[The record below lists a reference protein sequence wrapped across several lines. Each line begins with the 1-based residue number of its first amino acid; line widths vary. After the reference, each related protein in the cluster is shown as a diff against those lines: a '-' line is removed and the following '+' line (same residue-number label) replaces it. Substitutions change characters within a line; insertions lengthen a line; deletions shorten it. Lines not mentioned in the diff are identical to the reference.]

1 MQTPSSAGQPVVVL
15 DGLQALEYRSIGV
28 GRRGRQ
34 RSLTNALVRVDALLP
49 DGGSIF
55 GLGEAQFRGAQTG
68 DHGSRARAFLVE
80 SLHRLEGRELAVTD
94 PATALESI
102 RRMMAELG
110 DIAAAQ
116 DSLDRKDSPRARD
129 LRGIAKTLVQWAR
142 LSDNVG
148 PFRGALFGI
157 ETALLDVAG
166 RALRIPV
173 VDLLAGA
180 SSGNRQEPEVLPPL
194 RVLKSTAD
202 EAMAE
207 ITFTLTEAETRPLLW
222 LDLDGRLRLP
232 EALTLVNRLG
242 QAAARGELPGRILI
256 RRALNVR
263 DSYRLGAVRRA
274 AARASTNG
282 VTIEI
287 VTDTAG
293 ASGAAASRRIQG
305 QAVSVRPHAIG
316 GLVSSLRQIAEVSG
330 AGGRPFVVDV
340 EAGGP
345 IAHAAQL
352 HLAAAAQGAVPV
364 VTTGRDAST
373 VLAGPGLGVS
383 MPWEEIVDSVTNHV
397 IVRPSATDT
406 PAPGLTANTYREV
419 PYLQPLGPNGTKGH
433 LLEREALALGMSTI
447 RFSKGAFVAS
457 DGKHEP
463 LVFKWSRS
471 PLSSAVALAMCTH
484 KEATRIRL
492 GRAGVPVPRGRT
504 FRNGDFETA
513 REFADQLGYPV
524 VVKPAMG
531 VRGIGVVAGI
541 SNLEEL
547 DLAFEQ
553 LTDSK
558 LGDQDFIVEKHI
570 PGKDYRIVVVGDQ
583 VIAAILREPASVIGD
598 GVRSVAELLINK
610 NAFRRLNPHLWGRPI
625 MYDAAAR
632 YQLDRVEMDLESVPA
647 AGQHILLSNSCSL
660 SQGGDSTDVLDELH
674 PSIKEA
680 CVAAVKAIPGLAF
693 CGVDFLLEDHTLP
706 LSEQESGICELNA
719 HAAIGNCEYPFFG
732 TPRQVARTFINE
744 CVSQYDLD
752 VAAEPATEVS
762 LQLTIKGK
770 TLGTN
775 YAHWMRRTAREFGLT
790 GWVRRINRRT
800 LEAVI
805 SGETAAATALTAAAV
820 LGPPRANVTSVTTNH
835 VVKPNRT
842 TFTIVKNAPEE
853 LARV

>member
-1 MQTPSSAGQPVVVL
+1 MHTSGPTEPVVIL

-28 GRRGRQ
+28 GRRGQQ

-49 DGGSIF
+49 DGGSVF

-68 DHGSRARAFLVE
+68 DHGGRARAFLVE
-80 SLHRLEGRELAVTD
+80 SLHRLEGRELTVTD
-94 PATALESI
+94 RATALESI
-102 RRMMAELG
+102 RRMMADL
-110 DIAAAQ
+110 AAVAAEQ
-116 DSLDRKDSPRARD
+116 DHLDRRDSPRARD
-129 LRGIAKTLVQWAR
+129 LRGIVKTAVQWAR

-166 RALRIPV
+166 RALDIPTSE
-173 VDLLAGA
+173 LLAGA
-180 SSGNRQEPEVLPPL
+180 PVDRHGPEVLAPL
-194 RVLKSTAD
+194 RILRSTAD

-207 ITFTLTEAETRPLLW
+207 ITFSLAGTDPRPVLW
-222 LDLDGRLRLP
+222 LDLDARLRLP
-232 EALTLVNRLG
+232 ETLDLIGRLG
-242 QAAARGELPGRILI
+242 RAATRGELPGRILV
-256 RRALNVR
+256 RRAVNVR

-274 AARASTNG
+274 AQRFSTDG
-282 VTIEI
+282 VAIEI
-287 VTDTAG
+287 VNDTVLS
-293 ASGAAASRRIQG
+293 SGAVASRRIRG
-305 QAVSVRPHAIG
+305 QVISVRPHALG
-316 GLVSSLRQIAEVSG
+316 GLVASLRQIGRIAE
-330 AGGRPFVVDV
+330 AGGRPYVVDV

-352 HLAAAAQGAVPV
+352 HLGAAARTAVPV
-364 VTTGRDAST
+364 VATPRDEAS
-373 VLAGPGLGVS
+373 VLAGPGLGVP
-383 MPWEEIVDSVTNHV
+383 MPWEEIVDSVTDHV
-397 IVRPSATDT
+397 IVRPTATDT
-406 PAPGLTANTYREV
+406 PAPGLSANTYREV
-419 PYLQPLGPNGTKGH
+419 PFLQPLGPNGTKGH
-433 LLEREALALGMSTI
+433 LLEREALARGMSTI

-457 DGKHEP
+457 DRRHEP

-492 GRAGVPVPRGRT
+492 SRAGVPVPRGRT
-504 FRNGDFETA
+504 FGNGDLETA
-513 REFADQLGYPV
+513 RAFADHLGYPV

-541 SNLEEL
+541 ADRTEL

-570 PGKDYRIVVVGDQ
+570 PGKDYRIVVVGDR

-632 YQLDRVEMDLESVPA
+632 YQLERIGMDLESVPA
-647 AGQHILLSNSCSL
+647 KGQHILLSNSCSL

-674 PSIKEA
+674 PSIKQA
-680 CVAAVKAIPGLAF
+680 CVAAVQAIPGLAF
-693 CGVDFLLEDHTLP
+693 CGVDFLLEDHTVP
-706 LSEQESGICELNA
+706 LDEQESGICELNA

-732 TPRQVARTFINE
+732 TPREVARIFIDE
-744 CVSQYDLD
+744 CVTRYGLD
-752 VAAEPATEVS
+752 VAAEPASEVS
-762 LQLTIKGK
+762 LQLTIKGR
-770 TLGTN
+770 TMGTN
-775 YAHWMRRTAREFGLT
+775 YAHWMRRNAREFGLA

-820 LGPPRANVTSVTTNH
+820 LGPSRSKVTSVTTTH
-835 VVKPNRT
+835 VTAPHRT